1 MIFCARATR
10 GLPSTQARDPEPVEG
25 QKTLVGRAQWKINQP
40 PSLIEVTSELGGSII
55 EVCSFD
61 AHNEEAPSVI
71 GEKRRNGQKPFLFA
85 GRAR

>member
-1 MIFCARATR
+1 M
-10 GLPSTQARDPEPVEG
+10 
-25 QKTLVGRAQWKINQP
+25 
-40 PSLIEVTSELGGSII
+40 I

-71 GEKRRNGQKPFLFA
+71 GEKRRNDQKPFLFA

>member
-55 EVCSFD
+55 ETCSFD
-61 AHNEEAPSVI
+61 ARS
-71 GEKRRNGQKPFLFA
+71 KGQPRPLL
-85 GRAR
+85 